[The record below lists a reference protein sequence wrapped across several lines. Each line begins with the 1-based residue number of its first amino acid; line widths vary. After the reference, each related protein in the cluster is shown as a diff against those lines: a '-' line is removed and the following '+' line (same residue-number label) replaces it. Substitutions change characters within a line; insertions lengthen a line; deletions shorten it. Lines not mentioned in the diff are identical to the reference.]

1 MRGECLMD
9 TKNLIFIGGI
19 IPESQYDDII
29 SKSMGPIQYAAD
41 ALQKSFIEGLAAIY
55 DNILVINL
63 PFIGSWPKRY
73 KSIYSPTQFNRHV
86 KLQNGSYQLNNLRF
100 LNITGF
106 KLLSRYRVLK
116 RNLDN
121 YCKQRNDEQIVFI
134 IYSIHTPFLKAAVDI
149 KSRYKNVRVILIA
162 PDLPEYMDENRGGP
176 INVVCQ
182 RNIEIQNG
190 LYNKV
195 DGFVLL
201 SEYMKDRLIAN
212 NQPYCVVEGI
222 FNQSSESSTP
232 SVRPKDKKII
242 FYSGTLA
249 RRYCIMNLVEAVQR
263 LDRQDFRLDIYGDG
277 DCRDEIIKISK
288 VDNRIKYC
296 GQKPRNEILKKQ
308 QEVFLL
314 VNPRTSEGEFTK
326 YSFPSK
332 TMEYL
337 ASGTPTLIYRLPG
350 IPDEYYEHCFA
361 LEDSSIE
368 TLSHKI
374 NEILDLS
381 GQELSRMGNEAR
393 QFILDNKNPVKQ
405 VGKLNSILEKLN

>member
-1 MRGECLMD
+1 
-9 TKNLIFIGGI
+9 
-19 IPESQYDDII
+19 
-29 SKSMGPIQYAAD
+29 
-41 ALQKSFIEGLAAIY
+41 
-55 DNILVINL
+55 
-63 PFIGSWPKRY
+63 
-73 KSIYSPTQFNRHV
+73 
-86 KLQNGSYQLNNLRF
+86 
-100 LNITGF
+100 
-106 KLLSRYRVLK
+106 
-116 RNLDN
+116 
-121 YCKQRNDEQIVFI
+121 
-134 IYSIHTPFLKAAVDI
+134 
-149 KSRYKNVRVILIA
+149 
-162 PDLPEYMDENRGGP
+162 
-176 INVVCQ
+176 
-182 RNIEIQNG
+182 
-190 LYNKV
+190 
-195 DGFVLL
+195 
-201 SEYMKDRLIAN
+201 
-212 NQPYCVVEGI
+212 
-222 FNQSSESSTP
+222 
-232 SVRPKDKKII
+232 
-242 FYSGTLA
+242 
-249 RRYCIMNLVEAVQR
+249 MNLVEAVQR